1 MANEKIKWEI
11 PLWERVRRMVQ
22 YGLRRVSTGL
32 NRLSAAWP
40 NPFTRWVASHGT
52 PRRLKRGIQALACAI
67 LCLWVFSIAMPLFAV
82 TPPVVVR
89 QETPELVNT
98 VSFDADTA
106 LYSLEL
112 NWVRGPIIVRAYDGE
127 SIVVNEY
134 AKQGLK
140 TDEKGR
146 ITLFRGNLAVD
157 WNNDLIALDSGVAGG
172 LYKRVEVLIPRKLAG
187 AMEYVRIL
195 SGASDILVQDLRLSI
210 SARAEVTSGS
220 VQVRGVVA
228 PEFVTGSESGK
239 VTVSACTFDDVRAK
253 TQSGTLQFLD
263 CVTRSAD
270 VRSVNGAVHYSGVLE
285 EGSLL
290 SYSGVLSTRLSMQ
303 PQDLSLVSTSGN
315 ITVEL
320 PENGGYT
327 VTSQTE
333 RLSSTLSEP
342 LHTENGVTLCG
353 TGSGNVTVDTW
364 QGRVFLKPLQG

>member
-1 MANEKIKWEI
+1 MWCSMAAPGIG
-11 PLWERVRRMVQ
+11 R
-22 YGLRRVSTGL
+22 L

-40 NPFTRWVASHGT
+40 NPFTRWIASHGT
-52 PRRLKRGIQALACAI
+52 PRRLKRGVQALACAV

-112 NWVRGPIIVRAYDGE
+112 NWVRGPITVRAYDGE
-127 SIVVNEY
+127 SIIVNEY

-220 VQVRGVVA
+220 VQVRGVIA

-253 TQSGTLQFLD
+253 TQSGHAAIFGLRDSFGRYSQRER
-263 CVTRSAD
+263 C
-270 VRSVNGAVHYSGVLE
+270 GALLWCAGGRQPAFVFRRVVHTAFHAAA
-285 EGSLL
+285 GSFAGFHQWK
-290 SYSGVLSTRLSMQ
+290 YH
-303 PQDLSLVSTSGN
+303 
-315 ITVEL
+315 
-320 PENGGYT
+320 GGAARKRRIYGHISDRT
-327 VTSQTE
+327 AEQYA
-333 RLSSTLSEP
+333 
-342 LHTENGVTLCG
+342 
-353 TGSGNVTVDTW
+353 
-364 QGRVFLKPLQG
+364 F